1 MRSIKRTPSIVI
13 HIETKCTLSQRLNSA
28 IFLDTKQFTLLRI
41 LRFTRAT
48 ALIMTQYE
56 TLNTVGHRTKIKQN
70 PSKTVLFMNSYF
82 QLLFFG

>member
-28 IFLDTKQFTLLRI
+28 IFLDTKQFTLLRT

-48 ALIMTQYE
+48 TLIMTQYE
-56 TLNTVGHRTKIKQN
+56 TLNTAGHRTKIKQN
-70 PSKTVLFMNSYF
+70 LSKTVLFMKAYF
-82 QLLFFG
+82 QLLFWG